1 MSAIFMNKGG
11 NEMASEHRG
20 RIFAGILLILI
31 GVVFLLASLGS
42 IDVGDLF
49 AQYWPLILVFI
60 GLWQLLAHD
69 FRNPLSG
76 IILIIVG
83 CVFMLMKLDI
93 LDYSAWKIFAGALI
107 ILVGLWIIFRP
118 RIGSHSG
125 LIPEIK
131 SDDLD
136 AFALFSEC
144 KRRIESKSFRGGKA
158 TAILGSVNLD
168 FEDAQLEGNK
178 AAVELT
184 TLLGSIEMRVPR
196 EWNVEIDSNAI
207 LGSIDDKRK
216 LRPSELADITLFLK
230 GTAILGSIEIKS

>member
-1 MSAIFMNKGG
+1 
-11 NEMASEHRG
+11 MASEHRG
-20 RIFAGILLILI
+20 RIFAGVLIILI
-31 GVVFLLASLGS
+31 GVVFLLASLGRL
-42 IDVGDLF
+42 DVGDLF
-49 AQYWPLILVFI
+49 ANYWPLIIVFV

-83 CVFMLMKLDI
+83 SVFMLMKWGI
-93 LDYSAWKIFAGALI
+93 LEWSAWKILAGAVI
-107 ILVGLWIIFRP
+107 ILIGVWIIFRP
-118 RIGSHSG
+118 RIGSRAGSF
-125 LIPEIK
+125 PDIK

-207 LGSIDDKRK
+207 LGSIEDKRK
-216 LRPSELADITLFLK
+216 LRPAELKDITLFLK
-230 GTAILGSIEIKS
+230 GTAILASIEIKS

>member
-1 MSAIFMNKGG
+1 
-11 NEMASEHRG
+11 MASEHRG

-31 GVVFLLASLGS
+31 GVVFLLASLGR

-60 GLWQLLAHD
+60 GLWQLLIHD

-83 CVFMLMKLDI
+83 SVFMLMKWDI
-93 LDYSAWKIFAGALI
+93 LDWSAWKILAGVLI
-107 ILVGLWIIFRP
+107 IVVGLWIIFRP
-118 RIGSHSG
+118 RIGHRSG
-125 LIPEIK
+125 NVPEIK

-144 KRRIESKSFRGGKA
+144 KRRIESRGFRGGKA

-178 AAVELT
+178 ATVELT

-196 EWNVEIDSNAI
+196 AWNVEIDSNAV
-207 LGSIDDKRK
+207 LGSIEDKRK

>member
-1 MSAIFMNKGG
+1 
-11 NEMASEHRG
+11 MASEHRG

-31 GVVFLLASLGS
+31 GVVFLLASLGRL
-42 IDVGDLF
+42 DVGDLF
-49 AQYWPLILVFI
+49 SKYWPLIIVFI

-83 CVFMLMKLDI
+83 CVFMLMKWDI
-93 LDYSAWKIFAGALI
+93 LDWSAWKILAGALI
-107 ILVGLWIIFRP
+107 ILVGFWIIFRP
-118 RIGSHSG
+118 RLWSRSG
-125 LIPEIK
+125 EFPEIK
-131 SDDLD
+131 ADDLD

-144 KRRIESKSFRGGKA
+144 KRRIESKGFRGGKA

-168 FEDAQLEGNK
+168 FEDAKLEGNK

-207 LGSIDDKRK
+207 LGSIEDKRK
-216 LRPSELADITLFLK
+216 LRPSELANITLYLK